1 MVMTQSHKDAIKKGV
16 QSYHACAKSHGCG
29 KGNKAK
35 AKKPVK
41 KEVKKVVKKPVEKPV
56 EKDEPYLKE
65 QQQKLDKFIDESNNP
80 KIKSFKGIGKSN
92 QVFNV
97 KLKDNDVTFTYRDKG
112 TNKVKKVSFIFKV
125 KEKAVAKPVKKAE
138 KPKPKNINFKRDPFV
153 KSPSKIARG
162 IQSPEIFKDNIKSP
176 PRRKFT
182 EEEKKK
188 PVEKAV
194 KKPVEKAVK
203 KPVEKAESPD
213 LDEEQKKLDKLID
226 ESNNAKFKSQWK
238 GQAKDNKVFNVKLKN
253 NKVTFTWRMKG
264 TDVPVN
270 ASYTFQ
276 LKKK

>member
-41 KEVKKVVKKPVEKPV
+41 KEVKKEVKKVVKKPVK
-56 EKDEPYLKE
+56 KA
-65 QQQKLDKFIDESNNP
+65 
-80 KIKSFKGIGKSN
+80 
-92 QVFNV
+92 
-97 KLKDNDVTFTYRDKG
+97 
-112 TNKVKKVSFIFKV
+112 VKK
-125 KEKAVAKPVKKAE
+125 
-138 KPKPKNINFKRDPFV
+138 
-153 KSPSKIARG
+153 SP
-162 IQSPEIFKDNIKSP
+162 SPEIFKDNIKSP
-176 PRRKFT
+176 TPKKKLT
-182 EEEKKK
+182 EAEIQKLEMEDLEKKVKTNYLINQATAEAKKK
-188 PVEKAV
+188 PVKKAV
-194 KKPVEKAVK
+194 KKPVKKAD
-203 KPVEKAESPD
+203 SPD

-253 NKVTFTWRMKG
+253 NKVTFTWRMRG